1 MMKKTVLSLAVL
13 MTAAIFTS
21 CSSEDFSAPVQTE
34 EGLVTFSVAV
44 PGSIKSRAFAD
55 GTTAQNNVTYYIYD
69 QAAPAT
75 PVLSGNVPMTDLK
88 GTLTVSLATAHT
100 YDVVFLATS
109 TDAPYSYNE
118 GDRMLNIDYTQVKTS
133 DENLDA
139 FYAVVPDMLVSGPA
153 SQSVELYRPFAQLNI
168 GTSDLTAYQAVTHT
182 TVATT
187 AVTVTGVYP
196 QFDLMNE
203 KVAGEAQEVSFAAAA
218 LPSGETFP
226 VSYTPA
232 GATEEVPYTYLSMDY
247 LLVNQTK
254 DLVEIALTVT
264 NADGTSDKREY
275 NNIPVQRNFRTNIYG
290 SLLTSSQVFNV
301 EILPGFESPDY
312 NYPVVVTPE
321 AFEAALATGGAV
333 VPESATINTN
343 NIMTGDAS
351 TWYEFTTPAELVVNG
366 KLENT
371 VGGQFIIKSDV
382 TISGTGTIESSMR
395 GMLYLQD
402 GGNLNVSGVT
412 INSPAH
418 NRGGGT
424 WITGGDAKFDGVTF
438 NSGYSTINIQPGS
451 VSTVSMTNCVVNNT
465 SSSIYGEW
473 SYALNFSAGDVTL
486 EGTTVNAIHGA
497 IACVKTA
504 KVDIIS
510 GSYSANNSAGKDD
523 AFAAVYISGDGVVT
537 IHDGS
542 FYSPRKNYAVLCG
555 DNDANTPFGNA
566 ILSGGKYSDKPY
578 DSNTGRGYAIEPQ
591 DGYEYEA
598 TGDTTYP
605 WAIVKK

>member
-1 MMKKTVLSLAVL
+1 MKKTVLSLAVL

-55 GTTAQNNVTYYIYD
+55 GTTAQNNVNYYIYD

-75 PVLSGNVPMTDLK
+75 PVLSGNIPMTDLK

-109 TDAPYSYNE
+109 TAAPYSYNE
-118 GDRMLNIDYTQVKTS
+118 GDRMLNIDYTNIKTS

-139 FYAVVPDMLVSGPA
+139 FYAVVSDMLVSGPA

-168 GTSDLTAYQAVTHT
+168 GTSDLTAYQTVTHT

-196 QFDLMNE
+196 QFDLMKE
-203 KVAGEAQEVSFAAAA
+203 KVSGEPQEVSFAAAA

-254 DLVEIALTVT
+254 DLVEVTLTVA
-264 NADGTSDKREY
+264 NADGTSDKHEY
-275 NNIPVQRNFRTNIYG
+275 NNVPVQRNFRTNIYG
-290 SLLTSSQVFNV
+290 SLLTSSQEFNV

-321 AFEAALATGGAV
+321 AFEAALATGGV
-333 VPESATINTN
+333 VIPESATINLDEM
-343 NIMTGDAS
+343 MTADS
-351 TWYEFTTPAELVVNG
+351 DTWHEITTPTEFVVNG

-371 VGGQFIIKSDV
+371 IGGQFLIKSDV
-382 TISGTGTIESSMR
+382 TISGTGTLESLYR

-412 INSPAH
+412 INTPAH
-418 NRGGGT
+418 DRGGGT
-424 WITGGDAKFDGVTF
+424 WIIGGDAKFDGVTF
-438 NSGYSTINIQPGS
+438 NSGYSTINVQPGS

-465 SSSIYGEW
+465 SSVSYGDW
-473 SYALNFSAGDVTL
+473 SYALNFNAGDVTL
-486 EGTTVNAIHGA
+486 EGCTVNAIQGA
-497 IACVKTA
+497 VACVRTA
-504 KVDIIS
+504 KVNIIS
-510 GSYSANNSAGKDD
+510 GTYSTHNLEGKSD

-542 FYSPRKNYAVLCG
+542 FYSPRKNYAVICG
-555 DNDANTPFGNA
+555 DNDAGTPYGNA
-566 ILSGGKYSDKPY
+566 ILYGGQYSDKPY
-578 DSNTGRGYAIEPQ
+578 DSNTGRAEVIEPQ
-591 DGYEYEA
+591 EGYEYVA
-598 TGDTTYP
+598 TDDTTYP